1 MQFLDRMRSLLA
13 GWLSR
18 LAESL
23 NKQDKKIPAITY
35 SFPEEENTE
44 EKQETEE
51 ENEPLKV
58 ISCTVKTVKVK
69 KKDEN

>member
-35 SFPEEENTE
+35 NFPEEENTDKK
-44 EKQETEE
+44 EKE

>member
-35 SFPEEENTE
+35 NIPEEEKPE
-44 EKQETEE
+44 EKEE